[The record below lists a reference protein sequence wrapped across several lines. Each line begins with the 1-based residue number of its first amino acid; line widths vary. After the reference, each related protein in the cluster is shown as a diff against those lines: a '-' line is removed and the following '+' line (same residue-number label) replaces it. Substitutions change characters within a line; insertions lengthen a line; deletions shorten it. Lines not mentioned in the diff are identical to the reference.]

1 MSMLLNEEQQALA
14 ESAHDFLSEQ
24 ANVTHARTLRDSGST
39 DGFSK
44 DAWQQVVELGWT
56 GAAFSEE
63 AGGYGLGYKGLGAVF
78 EHIGRNLSAFPLLSS
93 VVLGGSAIELG
104 GTDAQKEAYLADIIS
119 GERLV
124 ALAVD
129 EAARHNPTQITTT
142 ATKDGGHYRISGEKT
157 FVLDANTA
165 DVFIVA
171 ARTSGESTGGF
182 KDAQGIS
189 LFIVDD
195 KAKGVTIKNRKM
207 LDSRNAAEITFDNA
221 AGVLLGEAD
230 SEGKG
235 FQTLDAVLDRAR
247 ACIAAE
253 LYGICMDAFERTVE
267 YLKEREQFGV
277 KIGTFQ
283 ALQHRASRLYV
294 DLQLAQSSVLNALAA
309 IDKGS
314 RGAPL
319 AVSLAKQQLSDL
331 SLKLLNE
338 ATQLHGGIGVTD
350 EYDLGLY
357 LKRARVLQQLFGDG
371 MFHRSR
377 YAMMRGF

>member
-24 ANVTHARTLRDSGST
+24 ANVTHARTLRDSGSV

-93 VVLGGSAIELG
+93 VVLGGSAIELAG
-104 GTDAQKEAYLADIIS
+104 NDAQKEAYLEDIIS

-124 ALAVD
+124 ALAAD
-129 EAARHNPTQITTT
+129 ESARHNPTQITTT
-142 ATKDGGHYRISGEKT
+142 ATKDGNHYKISGNKT

-182 KDAQGIS
+182 KDMQGIS

-195 KAKGVTIKNRKM
+195 KAKGVTIHNRKM
-207 LDSRNAAEITFDNA
+207 LDSRNAADVEFDNA
-221 AGVLLGEAD
+221 AGILLGEED
-230 SEGKG
+230 KG
-235 FQTLDAVLDRAR
+235 FQMLDAVLDRAR

-253 LYGICMDAFERTVE
+253 LYGICMDAFERTVD

-283 ALQHRASRLYV
+283 ALQHRAARLYV
-294 DLQLAQSSVLNALAA
+294 DLQLAQSSVLNALEAL
-309 IDKGS
+309 DKGS

-319 AVSLAKQQLSDL
+319 AVSLAKQQTSDL
-331 SLKLLNE
+331 SEKLLNE